1 MRQHR
6 QRDAAMLAGPRLHRA
21 AALSVGR
28 HRAEAEASVAGSGLR
43 PPSDHR
49 RARLRLP
56 KRLTKRDR
64 PHSPWLSAST
74 GPPGLAM
81 WDRMGVGAEK
91 HQMLRGN
98 TERFDGHRTPNRV
111 FDDLADAMRR

>member
-28 HRAEAEASVAGSGLR
+28 HRAEAEASVAGSSLR
-43 PPSDHR
+43 QPSDHR
-49 RARLRLP
+49 MARLRLP

-64 PHSPWLSAST
+64 PHAPWLSAST
-74 GPPGLAM
+74 GPPGFSM
-81 WDRMGVGAEK
+81 WDRMGVGSEK
-91 HQMLRGN
+91 LQILRVN
-98 TERFDGHRTPNRV
+98 T
-111 FDDLADAMRR
+111 